1 VSMLGIDRAI
11 PKNER
16 IMAAAEQVFSHK
28 GYKQATLDEII
39 KIADTGKGTVYKYY
53 QNKEKLFCS
62 LVLRK
67 NTPFVEKMNLIAKQN
82 CSIENK
88 LQQYF
93 VNLIEFMRENA
104 VIWQVLLFEMSGSG
118 NGWQLVH
125 KKDDNTQFEVKV
137 TWGDGPTESEVE
149 TVKRYYEVIHSE
161 IAVLQNILEEAVNQG
176 VLKPVR
182 DLHTLTGSL
191 FFGIIM
197 MVFHSVNPN
206 ATVEEIAEA
215 LIDRFMNGHKA

>member
-1 VSMLGIDRAI
+1 VNMVGIDRAT
-11 PKNER
+11 PKDER

-53 QNKEKLFCS
+53 QNKENLFYS

-67 NTPFVEKMNLIAKQN
+67 NTPFVEKLQLTAMKN
-82 CSIENK
+82 CSVENK
-88 LQQYF
+88 LQDYF
-93 VNLIEFMRENA
+93 VQLIEFMRENG

-118 NGWQLVH
+118 SGWQLVH
-125 KKDDNTQFEVKV
+125 KKEDNTQFEVKV
-137 TWGDGPTESEVE
+137 NWGDGPTKVEVE
-149 TVKRYYEVIHSE
+149 TVRRYYEVIHSE
-161 IAVLQNILEEAVNQG
+161 IAVLQNILEMAVNQG
-176 VLKPVR
+176 VLKPVS

-197 MVFHSVNPN
+197 MVFHSSHPN
-206 ATVEEIAEA
+206 GTTEEIAAA
-215 LIDRFMNGHKA
+215 LIDRFMHGHKA